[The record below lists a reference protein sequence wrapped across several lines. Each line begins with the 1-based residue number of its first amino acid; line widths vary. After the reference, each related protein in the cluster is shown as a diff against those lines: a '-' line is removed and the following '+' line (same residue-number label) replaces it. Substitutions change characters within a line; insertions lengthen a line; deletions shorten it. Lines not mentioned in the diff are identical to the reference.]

1 MATRLPK
8 IGILTPSRGRDLL
21 DRRARAELKM
31 SGEQFVRYWKAGK
44 FARRACS
51 PEVMRVAMLLPLAK

>member
-8 IGILTPSRGRDLL
+8 IGILTPSQGRSLL
-21 DRRARAELKM
+21 DRRAKAELKI
-31 SGEQFVRYWKAGK
+31 SGKQFVRDWKAGK